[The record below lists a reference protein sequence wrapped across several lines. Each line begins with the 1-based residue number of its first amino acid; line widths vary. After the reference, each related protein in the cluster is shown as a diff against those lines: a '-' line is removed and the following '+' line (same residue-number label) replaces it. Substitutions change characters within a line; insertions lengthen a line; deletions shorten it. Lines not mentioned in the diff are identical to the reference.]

1 MEWYKEI
8 YAKTFKSALINKK
21 RNIMV
26 SDIEDNSQSNESST
40 SSIKKP
46 KIINIERETEKSKWD
61 KLPSFIRK
69 IILFAS
75 SSAIE
80 VLSLSDKYLELLQ
93 CNSNKTSLLL
103 LTSIAAREQ
112 NAFSIQLNLMSNIIK
127 GLLIG
132 QSILFP
138 EGLNPFETLSAP
150 VN

>member
-1 MEWYKEI
+1 MEWYEEI

-26 SDIEDNSQSNESST
+26 SDIEDDSQSNESST

-46 KIINIERETEKSKWD
+46 KTINIERETEKSKWD

-80 VLSLSDKYLELLQ
+80 VLSPSDEYLELLQ
-93 CNSNKTSLLL
+93 CNSNKTGLLL
-103 LTSIAAREQ
+103 LTSIAAREW
-112 NAFSIQLNLMSNIIK
+112 NAFSM
-127 GLLIG
+127 
-132 QSILFP
+132 
-138 EGLNPFETLSAP
+138 
-150 VN
+150 